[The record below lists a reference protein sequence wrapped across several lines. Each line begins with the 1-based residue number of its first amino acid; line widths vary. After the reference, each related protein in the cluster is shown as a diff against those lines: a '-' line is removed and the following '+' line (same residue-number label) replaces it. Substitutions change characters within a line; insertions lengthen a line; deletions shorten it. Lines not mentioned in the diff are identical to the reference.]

1 MSCNRIEPEQTHGKT
16 KRRRRSIKNGQ
27 IFTVNAKE
35 HFDRCNSI
43 TQCIMYKDISICKR
57 DNVVADPGTYMLF

>member
-43 TQCIMYKDISICKR
+43 PQCITPWYIARVGLIR
-57 DNVVADPGTYMLF
+57 E